1 MKKTFSF
8 LLLPLILITFF
19 LTSCS
24 NPSTSGSSA
33 SNSQQTNVSTNNKKT
48 FTGSLELLVS
58 ADDLQNA
65 SKVIITF
72 SDISNPDCW
81 ITVAADTDWQIK
93 DTLKGEDWSISSFEA
108 VITDLDNS
116 SSYLSNGIY
125 IAGTSGVTANITVKI
140 IPEADSLDAFCRGVD
155 ASMVKYLEDNGA
167 VYKTSDGTTGDFF
180 AIIKSYGVNWVRFR
194 LWVDPKTYASQV
206 GTSDST
212 YPQGLCDLDTV
223 KELAARAQNAGLR
236 WLLDFHYSDTWT
248 HPGQQIIPLSW
259 SGVSAGTEMAS
270 KISSYTT
277 EVLSELKN
285 LGLTPDMVQV
295 GNEVTSGMCVGTTSD
310 KTNLK
315 SYLEAG
321 CKAVKDFDSNILVMI
336 HVDKGG
342 SSSIPS
348 FFSSYGNNYYDII
361 GLSWYPMYDSHG
373 SIQNLGS
380 NISTFAKTGKKVIV
394 VETSWAWSN
403 GYNDWT
409 SNVCGKS
416 ESDTAGNYQYTA
428 ASLLN
433 YSGITIS
440 TDSNSQSY
448 VEATEENQY
457 NVLNAVFK
465 VTKANNGNG
474 VFYWGGEWIAYGNQT
489 QAPYGSTW
497 ENQALFDFSGIP
509 LKALEVFSNSDYK

>member
-1 MKKTFSF
+1 MKKTFS
-8 LLLPLILITFF
+8 LLLLSLILITFF
-19 LTSCS
+19 FTSCS

-33 SNSQQTNVSTNNKKT
+33 GNSNQTNTSANNKKT

-65 SKVIITF
+65 SKVTISF
-72 SDISNPDCW
+72 SNISDPDCW
-81 ITVAADTDWQIK
+81 ITIAADTKRSIQ
-93 DTLKGEDWSISSFEA
+93 DTLKSEDWSTTEFKS
-108 VITDLDNS
+108 VITDLDNAS
-116 SSYLSNGIY
+116 EYLSNGIY
-125 IAGTSGVTANITVKI
+125 IAGTSGVTATITVTI
-140 IPEADSLDAFCRGVD
+140 IPQADSLDSFCRGVD

-259 SGVSAGTEMAS
+259 SSVSAGSEMAE
-270 KISSYTT
+270 KISEYTT
-277 EVLSELKN
+277 EVLTELKN
-285 LGLTPDMVQV
+285 SDLIPDMVQV
-295 GNEVTSGMCVGTTSD
+295 GNEVTSGMCVGKTSD
-310 KTNLK
+310 TSNLQ

-321 CKAVKDFDSNILVMI
+321 CKAVKEFDSNILVMI

-342 SSSIPS
+342 SSAISS
-348 FFSSYGNNYYDII
+348 FFNNFGNDYYDVI

-394 VETSWAWSN
+394 VETSWAWGN

-409 SNVCGKS
+409 NNVCGKS
-416 ESDTAGNYQYTA
+416 DTATAGDYQYTA
-428 ASLLN
+428 ASLLD
-433 YSGITIS
+433 YTGITIS
-440 TDSNSQSY
+440 TDSDSEKY

-465 VTKANNGNG
+465 VAKANNGNG
-474 VFYWGGEWIAYGNQT
+474 VFYWGGEWIAYGTQT
-489 QAPYGSTW
+489 ESPYGSTW
-497 ENQALFDFSGIP
+497 ENQALFNFSGIP